1 MFLNTYLFLLNII
14 TITFCSIY
22 LKNIYLN
29 IKQLKLIKNNTA
41 LYNSKKQEIKVSYRD
56 QLEYMKLKSDCEDIE
71 NDKIL
76 YWKVLLGVVAIFTAI
91 TIVITEPITIFG
103 VRFRYMTL
111 ILILI
116 VSYIFTKILEKIG
129 VRI

>member
-56 QLEYMKLKSDCEDIE
+56 QLEYMKLKSDCEDME
-71 NDKIL
+71 NDKLL
-76 YWKVLLGVVAIFTAI
+76 YWKVVLGVVAIFTAI

>member
-22 LKNIYLN
+22 LKNIYLD
-29 IKQLKLIKNNTA
+29 IDKLKLIKSNTL
-41 LYNSKKQEIKVSYRD
+41 LYKSKKQDIKISYKD
-56 QLEYMKLKSDCEDIE
+56 QLEYMKLKSDCDDIE
-71 NDKIL
+71 NDELL
-76 YWKVLLGVVAIFTAI
+76 YWKVLLGMVAIISAI

-111 ILILI
+111 ILIII
-116 VSYIFTKILEKIG
+116 VSYIFTKILEYLG
-129 VRI
+129 VEI

>member
-14 TITFCSIY
+14 TITFCNIY
-22 LKNIYLN
+22 LKNVYLDIN
-29 IKQLKLIKNNTA
+29 QLKLIKNNTN
-41 LYNSKKQEIKVSYRD
+41 LYKSKKQEIKVSYKQ

-71 NDKIL
+71 NDKLL
-76 YWKVLLGVVAIFTAI
+76 YWKVLLGVVAIFMAI

-111 ILILI
+111 ILMLI
-116 VSYIFTKILEKIG
+116 VSYIFTKILQKIG
-129 VRI
+129 VNI